1 MTTNRLKIE
10 TCPSTNAYL
19 MEWAEKELLP
29 EGTVVVTNNQTAG
42 KGQRNNV
49 WESQSGK
56 NLTFSVLLYPRF
68 LPLNQFFLLSE
79 IISLGI
85 KDALDIYTDGISIKW
100 PNDIYYQNKKIC
112 GILIENEVMGQFY
125 SQSVIGIGLN
135 VNQAEFLS
143 NAPNPVSLKQITGK
157 TFDLENILNEVLD
170 NCFFWY
176 DKLRQNQ
183 TKEIEE
189 AYFKILYRNRG
200 IHSFR
205 DSSGPFEAEIQKV
218 DANGRLHVLT
228 KGHESRKYAFKEVEF
243 LY

>member
-10 TCPSTNAYL
+10 SCPSTNSYL

-56 NLTFSVLLYPRF
+56 NLTFSVLLHPQF
-68 LPLNQFFLLSE
+68 LPLHQFFLLSE

-112 GILIENEVMGQFY
+112 GILIENEVTGQRF
-125 SQSVIGIGLN
+125 SQSIIGIGLN
-135 VNQAEFLS
+135 INQAEFLS

-157 TFDLENILNEVLD
+157 EFDLNVLLKEIID
-170 NCFFWY
+170 NCFSWY
-176 DKLRQNQ
+176 EKLRQGQ
-183 TKEIEE
+183 TQEIEE
-189 AYFKILYRNRG
+189 AYFNSLYRNKG
-200 IHSFR
+200 FHSYR
-205 DSSGPFEAEIQKV
+205 DESGTFEASIERV
-218 DANGRLHVLT
+218 GPDGFLHLCT
-228 KGHESRKYAFKEVEF
+228 KEGNIRKYAFKEVKCQ
-243 LY
+243 